1 MSENKGDPL
10 KEFEAEYDQVLHL
23 VLVEQSFFKNR
34 KRITSFIEYNT
45 AFCTDLI
52 NSQQHKSCLYMLN
65 KLYSV
70 CIEILRTFPIEM
82 DSQGAI
88 RSFFTQLKVKEK
100 ANPTGLSQNKALD
113 VPKSIYTIQSFISLK
128 DITELKSP
136 EWFQY
141 SLVMEYFLVNLN
153 NLAYINL
160 KRNKYAVSI
169 ELLEKAMECLSLIP
183 ACSYY
188 LKYHLSS
195 VVINLV
201 YLTEDNYRDGAS
213 QLLCNTALHLEKLE
227 KELDSHVQSQ
237 NIYEFLDEKAFNFV
251 IFVE

>member
-1 MSENKGDPL
+1 MSENKGEPL
-10 KEFEAEYDQVLHL
+10 KEFEAEYDEVLHL
-23 VLVEQSFFKNR
+23 VVVDQSFFKNR

-45 AFCTDLI
+45 ASCTDLI
-52 NSQQHKSCLYMLN
+52 NSQQFKSCLYMLN
-65 KLYSV
+65 KLYSICV
-70 CIEILRTFPIEM
+70 EILRTFPIEM
-82 DSQGAI
+82 DSQGTI

-100 ANPTGLSQNKALD
+100 ATTTGLSQNKGIDIPNL
-113 VPKSIYTIQSFISLK
+113 IYTIQNFITLK

-136 EWFQY
+136 DWFQY
-141 SLVMEYFLVNLN
+141 SLIMEYFLVNVN

-169 ELLEKAMECLSLIP
+169 ELLQKAMECCNLIP

-195 VVINLV
+195 IVINLV
-201 YLTEDNYRDGAS
+201 YLVEDNYRDGAS
-213 QLLCNTALHLEKLE
+213 QLLCNTALYLEKLE